1 MKYLLSA
8 ALAATLLASAVA
20 ARADN
25 VGGPPPPPNSA
36 AMTIMEQ
43 THAKMEQLHS
53 QARLS
58 MLNALSPAHRTL
70 LAQIVGQLVIAPTPD
85 LSAAAKTLDASLAPG
100 EARTVLNISASFEQQ
115 AQQIMEASRKQLEST
130 MPAGG
135 PHGPYAM
142 HGMGMRMGDQTQN
155 DPGMVLLSMAG
166 RTLGTFQ
173 FIAGPP
179 GSPR

>member
-1 MKYLLSA
+1 MKYFLSA
-8 ALAATLLASAVA
+8 ALAATVLATAVA

-25 VGGPPPPPNSA
+25 PGGPPPPANPA

-53 QARLS
+53 QARLA
-58 MLNALSPAHRTL
+58 MLNALSPAHRSL

-85 LSAAAKTLDASLAPG
+85 LGAAAKTLDASLAPG
-100 EARTVLNISASFEQQ
+100 EASAVLNVSTSFEQQ
-115 AQQIMEASRKQLEST
+115 ARQIMEASRKQMESA
-130 MPAGG
+130 MPEGP
-135 PHGPYAM
+135 PHGAYIM
-142 HGMGMRMGDQTQN
+142 HGMGMQMGGQTQN